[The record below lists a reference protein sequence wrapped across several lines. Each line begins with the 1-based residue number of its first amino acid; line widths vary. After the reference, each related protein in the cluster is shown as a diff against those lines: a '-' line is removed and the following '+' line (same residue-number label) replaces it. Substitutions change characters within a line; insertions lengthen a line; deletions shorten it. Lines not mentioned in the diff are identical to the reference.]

1 MRPDGLSLRV
11 TDATHAATEAI
22 SYCHNQAR
30 CRAGSLRACETAG
43 EGASGPASAYLLC
56 QRQCGLALVGRPGT
70 PGFDCR
76 QRAPSMESQSPS
88 AMRVAPIWPAA
99 RRRPP
104 PIRHSS
110 RRKASPSAA
119 RSARRGP
126 CGRPWRSAR
135 QRLRQNRRH
144 RPCRYPASPE
154 SPARLRTRAFRAR
167 RIEGRAARSDTAGG
181 ANPARQRRGA
191 PGKSRNRQPVEI
203 ELI

>member
-1 MRPDGLSLRV
+1 MRHMRRQRQYLTV
-11 TDATHAATEAI
+11 TIKPVLAPAPFAL
-22 SYCHNQAR
+22 AR
-30 CRAGSLRACETAG
+30 RRKKARGGRHRLIYS
-43 EGASGPASAYLLC
+43 ASV
-56 QRQCGLALVGRPGT
+56 QCGLALVGRPGT

-126 CGRPWRSAR
+126 CSRPWRSAR
-135 QRLRQNRRH
+135 QRLRQSRRH

-154 SPARLRTRAFRAR
+154 SPARLRTHAFRAR
-167 RIEGRAARSDTAGG
+167 RIEGTQSPQRLLRGDETFLYEIDRNLERRA
-181 ANPARQRRGA
+181 RRAFG
-191 PGKSRNRQPVEI
+191 
-203 ELI
+203 